1 MLYRNCIIRNAFGI
15 ALCSIM
21 IGSQAFA
28 NVKEDSG
35 KIMEPKE
42 VQQQSIKI
50 SGIVS
55 DDRGETIPGATVMI
69 KGTTVGTTTD
79 LNGEYSI
86 NVPNAKAVLEFRTIG
101 YKPVEIT
108 VGTKRIINA
117 VLYEDAQTLDEVTVV
132 AFGKQKK
139 ESLTSS
145 ITTVKPAELKVPV
158 SNLTTA
164 LAGSVAGMI
173 AYQRSGEPGADNADF
188 FVRGITTFGSNTN
201 PLILIDGVELTS
213 TDLARLQPDEIESFS
228 IMKDA
233 TATALYGARGA
244 NGVIL
249 VTTKTGKNGPAKIQ
263 LRVENSI
270 SMPTQN
276 IELADPITYMKL
288 ENEAVLT
295 RNPLGQLPYS
305 QSKIERTAAGYDPIL
320 YPANDWQ
327 SMLMKDFTMNQR
339 VNLSVSGGGGVA
351 RYYVA
356 ASFNRDNGLLKVDKR
371 NNFNNNIQ
379 DNIYNLRAN
388 VNIDVSKTTE
398 MIVRLNGNFEDY
410 TGPLKSGSDTYKMI
424 MHSNPVMFPAY
435 YSAADAN
442 ITTSH
447 ILFGGAIM
455 DAQKGSYYTNP
466 YAETVRGYQDKT
478 RSQILAQ
485 LELKQD

>member
-117 VLYEDAQTLDEVTVV
+117 VLYEDAQTLDEVAVV

-213 TDLARLQPDEIESFS
+213 TDLARVQPDEIESFS

-249 VTTKTGKNGPAKIQ
+249 VTTKKGSTDG
-263 LRVENSI
+263 
-270 SMPTQN
+270 
-276 IELADPITYMKL
+276 
-288 ENEAVLT
+288 
-295 RNPLGQLPYS
+295 
-305 QSKIERTAAGYDPIL
+305 RTEI
-320 YPANDWQ
+320 
-327 SMLMKDFTMNQR
+327 
-339 VNLSVSGGGGVA
+339 
-351 RYYVA
+351 
-356 ASFNRDNGLLKVDKR
+356 SFNTYVGFQNRWNKPFKAENCFSVHDTFFRDQNRRTVPYLCKLLTGFNFGLCFIGKKNHELIFFGFCDYEKFAV
-371 NNFNNNIQ
+371 FIFG
-379 DNIYNLRAN
+379 YNR
-388 VNIDVSKTTE
+388 
-398 MIVRLNGNFEDY
+398 RF
-410 TGPLKSGSDTYKMI
+410 
-424 MHSNPVMFPAY
+424 
-435 YSAADAN
+435 
-442 ITTSH
+442 H
-447 ILFGGAIM
+447 IF
-455 DAQKGSYYTNP
+455 QF
-466 YAETVRGYQDKT
+466 V
-478 RSQILAQ
+478 
-485 LELKQD
+485 